1 MGNLFRIIILH
12 PFTPFF
18 KLVKLHLYFEFAHT
32 LAFHMIKA
40 GVNIVTVQDF
50 LGHEDINT
58 TSQYI
63 KIDNQMKA
71 NAIEKNN
78 PFVGSKIKALWEK

>member
-1 MGNLFRIIILH
+1 M
-12 PFTPFF
+12 
-18 KLVKLHLYFEFAHT
+18 LV
-32 LAFHMIKA
+32 
-40 GVNIVTVQDF
+40 
-50 LGHEDINT
+50 NT

-78 PFVGSKIKALWEK
+78 PFVGSKIG

>member
-1 MGNLFRIIILH
+1 
-12 PFTPFF
+12 
-18 KLVKLHLYFEFAHT
+18 
-32 LAFHMIKA
+32 MIKA

-50 LGHEDINT
+50 SGHEDINT